1 MLHALSGVS
10 CDNRGEVGE
19 IGMMRHVQNPAMVEE
34 LLDLVRTAPANR
46 LLPRLRKFVRDQLD
60 AGYPNDQL
68 YADLMGVYDR
78 MSEREDEERGDAVL
92 DVMDFLTGW
101 CAPEARLY

>member
-1 MLHALSGVS
+1 MPHALSGVS
-10 CDNRGEVGE
+10 CDNRHEVS
-19 IGMMRHVQNPAMVEE
+19 MMRHAQNPVTVEE
-34 LLDLVRTAPANR
+34 LLDLVRKTPPDR
-46 LLPRLRKFVRDQLD
+46 LLPKLRKFVRDRLD
-60 AGYPNDQL
+60 TGYPNDQL

-101 CAPEARLY
+101 CAPGARLY

>member
-1 MLHALSGVS
+1 
-10 CDNRGEVGE
+10 
-19 IGMMRHVQNPAMVEE
+19 MMRHVQNPAMVEE
-34 LLDLVRTAPANR
+34 LLDLVRTAPANQH
-46 LLPRLRKFVRDQLD
+46 LPRLRKFVRDQLD

-68 YADLMGVYDR
+68 YADLMSVYDR

-101 CAPEARLY
+101 GAPEARLY